1 MVSLFKEIK
10 IMKKNSKKIFN
21 LEELNK
27 KIIFEKS
34 KGKKIV
40 HCHGVFDLLHVG
52 HIKHFKS
59 ARKNGDFLLVSIT
72 SDEFVKKGL
81 GRPVFNH
88 NLRSEVISS
97 LECVDAVFINNFQT
111 PINLINLI
119 KPHIYFK
126 GPDYKNIYKDKT
138 KNIIKEIKS
147 IKKVGG
153 KVMFSKDITFSS
165 SNLINNHYNLHSKSQ
180 KIFLKNISNKYN
192 IDYITK
198 EIDKIT
204 NLKVLLVGETI
215 IDQYIFGEVL
225 GKSGKEPHLVMQQ
238 EKREQYLGG
247 AAAIANHL
255 SSFCKKI
262 YFSTLVGSNK
272 DFLLFIKK
280 TLRKN
285 VSTNFIFKKDSPT
298 ILKTRF
304 IDKIT
309 NNKLLGVYD
318 INEKKLNI
326 NQEQKLQKMIIK
338 NSKNIDLILISDYG
352 HSLIS
357 PETAKALISQKKL
370 VCLNAQVNASN
381 TGYHSLRKYK
391 KIDTLIINEN
401 ELRHEMRDKTSG
413 VEVLAKNL
421 SKIYS
426 IKILV
431 VTRGK
436 KGALILKNKA
446 KVIHCP
452 AFANEVVDKVGAG
465 DAMLALISL
474 SLKVNMPE
482 DLALFIGS
490 IAGATAVENIG
501 NSKFINKNE
510 LLRQVEYLIK

>member
-1 MVSLFKEIK
+1 
-10 IMKKNSKKIFN
+10 MKNDNKKLLN
-21 LEELNK
+21 LEKLKK
-27 KIIFEKS
+27 KIIREKN

-40 HCHGVFDLLHVG
+40 HCHGVFDLIHVG

-59 ARKNGDFLLVSIT
+59 AKENGDFLLVSIT
-72 SDEFVKKGL
+72 SDQFVNKGP
-81 GRPVFNH
+81 GRPVFNQ

-97 LECVDAVFINNFQT
+97 LECVDAVFINNFPT
-111 PINLINLI
+111 PINLINSV
-119 KPHIYFK
+119 KPNIYYK
-126 GPDYKNIYKDKT
+126 GPDYKDIHKDRT
-138 KNIIKEIKS
+138 KNIIKEVKS

-153 KVMFSKDITFSS
+153 KVMFSKDMTFSS
-165 SNLINNHYNLHSKSQ
+165 SNILNNHSDLYSHSQ
-180 KIFLKNISNKYN
+180 KKFIKNISKKYN
-192 IDYITK
+192 NDFIIK
-198 EIDKIT
+198 EFEKIKK
-204 NLKVLLVGETI
+204 LKVLLIGETI

-238 EKREQYLGG
+238 ETKEQYLGG

-255 SSFCKKI
+255 SSFCRQI
-262 YFSTLVGSNK
+262 YFSTLIGNNK
-272 DFLLFIKK
+272 DFFPFIKK

-285 VSTNFIFKKDSPT
+285 IISNFIYKDESPT

-309 NNKLLGVYD
+309 NNKLLGVYN
-318 INEKKLNI
+318 INEKKLSI
-326 NQEQKLQKMIIK
+326 KLEKKLQKFIK
-338 NSKNIDLILISDYG
+338 KKSKDVDLILISDYG
-352 HSLIS
+352 HGLIS
-357 PETAKALISQKKL
+357 HETAKTLLLQKKPI
-370 VCLNAQVNASN
+370 CLNAQVNASN
-381 TGYHSLRKYK
+381 KGYHSLRKYK

-401 ELRHEMRDKTSG
+401 ELRHEMRDKTSQI
-413 VEVLAKNL
+413 EILAKNL
-421 SKIYS
+421 SKIHS

-436 KGALILKNKA
+436 SGAFILKNRI

-474 SLKVNMPE
+474 CLKVNMPE

-490 IAGATAVENIG
+490 LAGATAVENIG

-510 LLRQVEYLIK
+510 LLRQAEYSIK

>member
-1 MVSLFKEIK
+1 
-10 IMKKNSKKIFN
+10 MKKNNKKIFN
-21 LEELNK
+21 LDELKK
-27 KIIFEKS
+27 KIAYEKS

-40 HCHGVFDLLHVG
+40 HCHGVFDLIHVG
-52 HIKHFKS
+52 HVKHFKS
-59 ARKNGDFLLVSIT
+59 AKENGDFLLVSIT
-72 SDEFVKKGL
+72 SDQFVNKGP
-81 GRPVFNH
+81 GRPVFNQ

-97 LECVDAVFINNFQT
+97 FECVDAVFVNNFQT
-111 PINLINLI
+111 PINLINSV
-119 KPHIYFK
+119 KPNVYFK
-126 GPDYKNIYKDKT
+126 GPDYKNIHKDKT

-147 IKKVGG
+147 IKSVGG
-153 KVMFSKDITFSS
+153 KVMFSKDMTFSS
-165 SNLINNHYNLHSKSQ
+165 SNLINNHYDLHTKLQ
-180 KIFLKNISNKYN
+180 KKFLKNISKKYN
-192 IDYITK
+192 INFITK
-198 EIDKIT
+198 EIEKIK

-225 GKSGKEPHLVMQQ
+225 GKSGKEPHLVMKQ
-238 EKREQYLGG
+238 EKKDQYLGG

-255 SSFCKKI
+255 SSFCKQI
-262 YFSTLVGSNK
+262 YFSTIIGNNK
-272 DFLLFIKK
+272 DFLPFIKK

-285 VSTNFIFKKDSPT
+285 IATNFIYKDESPT

-318 INEKKLNI
+318 INEKKLSI
-326 NQEQKLQKMIIK
+326 KLEQRFQKFIK
-338 NSKNIDLILISDYG
+338 KKSRDVDLILISDYG
-352 HSLIS
+352 HGLIS
-357 PETAKALISQKKL
+357 HETAKTLLLQKKL

-401 ELRHEMRDKTSG
+401 ELRHEMRDKSSH
-413 VEVLAKNL
+413 VEILAKDL
-421 SKIYS
+421 SKIHS

-436 KGALILKNKA
+436 NGAFILKNKV

-490 IAGATAVENIG
+490 LAGATAVENIG

-510 LLRQVEYLIK
+510 LLRQTEYLIK

>member
-1 MVSLFKEIK
+1 
-10 IMKKNSKKIFN
+10 MKKNSKKIFS
-21 LEELNK
+21 LEELKK
-27 KIIFEKS
+27 KILIEKS
-34 KGKKIV
+34 RGKKIV
-40 HCHGVFDLLHVG
+40 HCHGVFDLIHVG

-59 ARKNGDFLLVSIT
+59 AKKNGDILLVSIT
-72 SDEFVKKGL
+72 SDQFVNKGF
-81 GRPVFNH
+81 GRPIFNQS
-88 NLRSEVISS
+88 LRAEVISS
-97 LECVDAVFINNFQT
+97 LESVDAVFINNFQT

-119 KPHIYFK
+119 KPDIYFK
-126 GPDYKNIYKDKT
+126 GPDYQNVHKDKT

-147 IKKVGG
+147 IKKIGG
-153 KVMFSKDITFSS
+153 KVMFSKDMTFSS
-165 SNLINNHYNLHSKSQ
+165 SNLINNHYNLHSETQ
-180 KIFLKNISNKYN
+180 KLFLKNISRKYN
-192 IDYITK
+192 IDTISRA
-198 EIDKIT
+198 IDKIK
-204 NLKVLLVGETI
+204 NLNVLLIGETI

-238 EKREQYLGG
+238 EKKENYLGG
-247 AAAIANHL
+247 AAAIGNHL

-262 YFSTLVGSNK
+262 YFSTIIGEEK
-272 DFLLFIKK
+272 DFMGFIKK

-285 VSTNFIFKKDSPT
+285 IIVNFIYKKDSPT
-298 ILKTRF
+298 IIKKRF

-309 NNKLLGVYD
+309 NNKLLGVYN
-318 INEKKLNI
+318 INEKKLSNKI
-326 NQEQKLQKMIIK
+326 ELTLQKLIK
-338 NSKNIDLILISDYG
+338 KISKKVDLILISDYG

-357 PETAKALISQKKL
+357 HKTAKILLSQNKL

-401 ELRHEMRDKTSG
+401 ELRHEMRDKTSD
-413 VEVLAKNL
+413 VVLLAKNL
-421 SKIYS
+421 SKIFS

-436 KGALILKNKA
+436 NGAFIIKDKL

-474 SLKVNMPE
+474 CLKIKMPE
-482 DLALFIGS
+482 ELALFIGS
-490 IAGATAVENIG
+490 LAGATAVENIG

-510 LLRQVEYLIK
+510 LLRQIEYLIK